1 MYTIT
6 STAGDAFRARFVV
19 MNFGTFTQAK
29 LPRAQGIENFEGEM
43 FHTSRWN
50 YEYTGGSSEGNLDKL
65 GDKSVAIIGTVR
77 SPKDSVHWFV
87 TGLLLGYLM
96 MI

>member
-1 MYTIT
+1 MGI
-6 STAGDAFRARFVV
+6 ARFVV

-29 LPRAQGIENFEGEM
+29 LPRVQGIEEFEGEM

-77 SPKDSVHWFV
+77 PPEDAV
-87 TGLLLGYLM
+87 Y
-96 MI
+96 

>member
-29 LPRAQGIENFEGEM
+29 LPRVQGIENFEGEM

-50 YEYTGGSSEGNLDKL
+50 YEYTGGSSEGNLDRL
-65 GDKSVAIIGTVR
+65 GDKRVAIIGTVMP
-77 SPKDSVHWFV
+77 SKNFVHCFV
-87 TGLLLGYLM
+87 TGLLLEYSS